1 MMYPIWTHSVFSV
14 VLRGSDPEGFVVG
27 IEHDRPGKQGGW
39 PAGMKQG
46 RDLVGRKG
54 GRGRTLLSSN
64 PSLVKLDILGLLGGK
79 VEAEHGFGQ

>member
-1 MMYPIWTHSVFSV
+1 M
-14 VLRGSDPEGFVVG
+14 VG

-64 PSLVKLDILGLLGGK
+64 PSLVKLDILGLLGGQGGSGAWLWTVGK
-79 VEAEHGFGQ
+79 EMDSVIYCLQI